1 MPTALEL
8 TREGWKPY
16 VEGAR
21 RRLLISKMDPAV
33 QRERDRLME
42 RIRKAAA
49 ILKTRFGARRV
60 QLFGSLA
67 QPLWFR
73 ADSDVDLA
81 VEGVKAQDYWTAWQA
96 VEEIIEDRS
105 VDFIEIETVGKS
117 LRQTIQN
124 YGLEL

>member
-21 RRLLISKMDPAV
+21 RRLLGSQLDPAV
-33 QRERDRLME
+33 QKKRELLME
-42 RIRKAAA
+42 RIRKAAT
-49 ILKTRFGARRV
+49 ILKMRFGARRV
-60 QLFGSLA
+60 LLFGSLA

-73 ADSDVDLA
+73 ENSDVDLA
-81 VEGVKAQDYWTAWQA
+81 VEGIRVQDYWTAWQA
-96 VEEIIEDRS
+96 VEEIIDDRS
-105 VDFIEIETVGKS
+105 VDFIEMETAGKY
-117 LRQTIQN
+117 LRQAIQN

>member
-21 RRLLISKMDPAV
+21 RRLLGSQLDPAA
-33 QRERDRLME
+33 QTKRDRLME
-42 RIRKAAA
+42 RIRKAAT

-60 QLFGSLA
+60 LLFGSLA

-73 ADSDVDLA
+73 ENSDVDLA
-81 VEGVKAQDYWTAWQA
+81 VEGVRVQDYWAAWQA
-96 VEEIIEDRS
+96 VEEVIGDRS
-105 VDFIEIETVGKS
+105 VDFIEMETAGKS
-117 LRQTIQN
+117 LRQVIQN